1 MDRRG
6 ILPGYSQPTVRPAA
20 PLRIAF
26 LCQND
31 FGAPTEKQALGY
43 AEQLLERGHDV
54 LILIGR
60 EASTIQ
66 SEGADRVPRL
76 QLRHYRFRGPR
87 LRRGDVDVV
96 RAFRP
101 SLIHAFNPRVLT
113 ISAAAQLQ
121 RATSAPVFVHFEDDE
136 WNPPPN
142 AFPGERFY
150 LPYARWVR
158 RHAWRLQPSLWWQAT
173 PWSLRWVQRN
183 GRAFDALT
191 PVLAD
196 EVRKRLGR
204 DCSVVLPITPRRIGS
219 GEAGADGSWL
229 PDLSGT
235 VVGLTG
241 TILPVYLPD
250 LLQGLDAI
258 AEVQRRG
265 HDVSFLHAGDTFG
278 FDPQV
283 LAAQAGIKPGTA
295 HFLGYRPF
303 REVAAVLER
312 SDILIQPGPPSEF
325 NRLRLPSKMQTYLES
340 GKPTITFA
348 VGFGELLE
356 DGIDVLKTHSDDPH
370 ELADR
375 IVALIEDPEL
385 ARRVGRGGR
394 AAAARLF
401 DPATNTDALEQ
412 HYFEHLGA

>member
-1 MDRRG
+1 M
-6 ILPGYSQPTVRPAA
+6 LPAYSPRAVRPAA

-60 EASTIQ
+60 DAATIQ
-66 SEGADRVPRL
+66 SEGADQVPRL
-76 QLRHYRFRGPR
+76 ALRHYRFSGPR
-87 LRRGDVDVV
+87 LRRSDVDAV
-96 RAFRP
+96 RSFRP
-101 SLIHAFNPRVLT
+101 TLIHAFNPRVLT
-113 ISAAAQLQ
+113 ISAAAQLR
-121 RATSAPVFVHFEDDE
+121 RASGAPVFVHFEDDE
-136 WNPPPN
+136 WNPPPQG
-142 AFPGERFY
+142 FPGEKFY

-158 RHAWRLQPSLWWQAT
+158 RHAWPLQPSLWWQAT
-173 PWSLRWVQRN
+173 QWSLRWVQRN
-183 GRAFDALT
+183 GHAFDALT

-196 EVRKRLGR
+196 EVRARLAR
-204 DCSVVLPITPRRIGS
+204 DCSVVLPITPRRIAS
-219 GEAGADGSWL
+219 SAEVAPSTLRL
-229 PDLSGT
+229 PQLSGT
-235 VVGLTG
+235 VVALTG

-250 LLQGLDAI
+250 LVQGLDAI

-283 LAAQAGIKPGTA
+283 LAAQAGIRPGTA

-303 REVAAVLER
+303 RDMAVVLDR
-312 SDILIQPGPPSEF
+312 ADILIQPGPPSEF

-348 VGFGELLE
+348 VGFGQLLE
-356 DGIDVLKTHSDDPH
+356 DGRDVLKTHTADPR

-375 IVALIEDPEL
+375 IVALIEDPALAERL
-385 ARRVGRGGR
+385 ARGGP

-401 DPATNTDALEQ
+401 DPVANTDALER
-412 HYFEHLGA
+412 HYFDHLPS